1 MTSCWSL
8 EAGSTDISESAGSSQ
23 RQQAGGFIPLFS
35 GRKGAERPRKEED
48 PPLRLT
54 RCYRSDGRPNE
65 DGLNTY
71 GGAGARANRLLGQ
84 KAEMPPPP
92 CSRAEPLQGGL
103 GRRGGGRGPTREKD
117 EGRRARPRGSGY
129 AQPRP
134 GAAGGT
140 LGGVRTRGLF
150 GPRGE
155 HSKQKAAETLWV
167 ETRSGDQWL
176 AFIRLPQQAGRR
188 GKGSR
193 E

>member
-1 MTSCWSL
+1 MVAFRARSHSSRMITSPQMRALRESWKNNPNRHSRGLCGQPHDVML
-8 EAGSTDISESAGSSQ
+8 EPGGREHRHLRVSRQLPAPAG
-23 RQQAGGFIPLFS
+23 RWLVPLFS

-103 GRRGGGRGPTREKD
+103 GAERRR
-117 EGRRARPRGSGY
+117 
-129 AQPRP
+129 
-134 GAAGGT
+134 
-140 LGGVRTRGLF
+140 
-150 GPRGE
+150 
-155 HSKQKAAETLWV
+155 
-167 ETRSGDQWL
+167 
-176 AFIRLPQQAGRR
+176 
-188 GKGSR
+188 KGSHP
-193 E
+193 